1 MTQMGVLQ
9 GVPGGAGAEEDI
21 PMLQMKGITKRFPG
35 VLANDNVDFDIR
47 PGEVHTLL
55 GENGAG
61 KSTLMRI
68 LYGLYQADEG
78 EIRLAGRRVRV
89 TSPAVAIEH
98 GIGMIHQHFMLVPTL
113 TVGENVALGL
123 PSSHGPLTEPARVAD
138 RIRKLSGD
146 YGLRVDP
153 EAYVWQLSVGER
165 QRVEIIKALY
175 RNASLLILDEPTAVL
190 TPQEVDDLFVILRQM
205 VQDGRG
211 LVFISHKIREVLA
224 LSDRIT
230 VLRNGQTV
238 GTVLPS
244 EVTRRDLAHMM
255 VGRDVLFAQERSETS
270 PEEVRLSLRGL
281 VVPGD
286 RGSDAVR
293 GVDLEVRSGEV
304 LGVAGVSGNGQR
316 ELAEAIAG
324 LRASAS
330 GSIRIDEVEVAG
342 RGPAE
347 VREAGLGYVPEERM
361 RDGVIG
367 DFTVSDNLMLVD
379 SRNPLYSRWG
389 FLRQGVIRRHCEELI
404 AYFSVKTPGL
414 TTPARNLS
422 GGNIQKLILARE
434 LSGEPRVL
442 LVSQPTRGVDVGAAE
457 YIHSRLM
464 EQRRRGTA
472 ILIIS
477 GDLDEV
483 LSLSDR
489 IVVMYEGKIIGEVDP
504 AEATRETLG
513 LMMAGIRPDSM
524 GDQVSGD
531 AAATLS
537 E

>member
-1 MTQMGVLQ
+1 
-9 GVPGGAGAEEDI
+9 
-21 PMLQMKGITKRFPG
+21 MLRMIGITKRFPG
-35 VLANDNVDFDIR
+35 VVANDRVDFDVR
-47 PGEVHTLL
+47 GGEVHSLL

-78 EIRLAGRRVRV
+78 EIQLGGRRVRI
-89 TSPAVAIEH
+89 TSPAVAIRQ

-113 TVGENVALGL
+113 TVAENVALGL
-123 PSSHGPLTEPARVAD
+123 PSSRRPLTEPDRVAA
-138 RIRKLSGD
+138 RIRKLSGE
-146 YGLRVDP
+146 YGLKVDP

-190 TPQEVDDLFVILRQM
+190 TPQEVDDLFLILRQM

-230 VLRNGQTV
+230 VLRNGRTV
-238 GTVLPS
+238 GTALPS

-255 VGRDVLFAQERSETS
+255 VGRNVSFAQERSAS
-270 PEEVRLSLRGL
+270 DPGEVRLAVEAL

-293 GVDLEVRSGEV
+293 SVDLEVRSGEV
-304 LGVAGVSGNGQR
+304 VGVAGVSGNGQR

-324 LRASAS
+324 LRAPTD
-330 GSIRIDEVEVAG
+330 GSVRIEGVDVAG
-342 RGPAE
+342 RGPADI
-347 VREAGLGYVPEERM
+347 RAAGLAYVPEERM
-361 RDGVIG
+361 RDGVVG
-367 DFTVSDNLMLVD
+367 DFSVSDNLILVD
-379 SRNPLYSRWG
+379 NRSRHYSRWG
-389 FLRQGVIRRHCEELI
+389 FLRRGVIRRHCEQVV
-404 AYFSVKTPGL
+404 AAFGVKTPGL
-414 TTPARNLS
+414 GTPARNLS

-457 YIHSRLM
+457 YIHGRLM

-477 GDLDEV
+477 EDLDEV
-483 LSLSDR
+483 FALSDR
-489 IVVMYEGKIIGEVDP
+489 IVVMYEGAIIGEIDP
-504 AEATRETLG
+504 GKASRETLG
-513 LMMAGIRPDSM
+513 LMMAGVRADALGGQISS
-524 GDQVSGD
+524 GNTAAVS
-531 AAATLS
+531 